1 MKTIKGFKLKERNF
15 STSDTLCDVTFN
27 YINMLPPSV
36 CVHRI
41 GNASPND
48 DEEGAYNFN
57 INAILNYEKMG
68 KDSWFS
74 GREYKIYFEKHTKEM
89 PKYINNKSFELAIR
103 LTDNTYIYRI
113 EDYNNF
119 NIEEYWKNRNNSTD
133 TSKEDIKDVT
143 GLFPQWEAD
152 GFEE

>member
-1 MKTIKGFKLKERNF
+1 
-15 STSDTLCDVTFN
+15 
-27 YINMLPPSV
+27 
-36 CVHRI
+36 
-41 GNASPND
+41 
-48 DEEGAYNFN
+48 
-57 INAILNYEKMG
+57 MG